1 MIFVHGQE
9 IVSNPQEK
17 NSIHYVSVGFLDHKT
32 GTSLVGYAR
41 TIKKFNKHELF
52 IGAGTVIAAVTFSA
66 GWKYYLSD
74 SPLQFY
80 SVVSVQNATGMGG
93 SFIAPFISL
102 GIEKRI
108 TKKIYFNLG
117 LNTTIRVYPDRPVE
131 FVMFPNFNI
140 NFRY

>member
-1 MIFVHGQE
+1 MNFVYGQE
-9 IVSNPQEK
+9 EK

-41 TIKKFNKHELF
+41 TIKKFDKHELF

-66 GWKYYLSD
+66 GWKYYLLA

-102 GIEKRI
+102 GIEKHI

-117 LNTTIRVYPDRPVE
+117 LNTTIRVYSDRPEE
-131 FVMFPNFNI
+131 FVMFPNVNI
-140 NFRY
+140 NLRY

>member
-1 MIFVHGQE
+1 MNFVHGQE
-9 IVSNPQEK
+9 EK
-17 NSIHYVSVGFLDHKT
+17 NTIHYVSVGFLDHKT

-41 TIKKFNKHELF
+41 TMKKFDKHELF

-74 SPLQFY
+74 SPLQVY
-80 SVVSVQNATGMGG
+80 SVVSVQNAIGMGG

-108 TKKIYFNLG
+108 TKKMYFNLG

-131 FVMFPNFNI
+131 FVMFPNVNI